1 MWGRFP
7 LTRVAI
13 RVLEIA
19 GAGLTSALVAY
30 LLGRTEPTPPAP
42 PPAVVHLAPSDEEMI
57 RTVRS
62 DQVALL
68 DQLRNEADARKK
80 IQGASQPTPQDAA
93 QVAPQQGTP
102 QQATSQQAT
111 SQQATSQQATSQQ
124 ATSQQATSQQ
134 ATPQSVLTTDVAVS
148 ASDLAVASAP
158 VAKTDKSAQAPM
170 RRDQKPERV
179 RVVET
184 KPDAKVDTRTEAKV
198 DTKPRPK
205 VEPRVAPRAEELA
218 QARPMPGVV
227 VDAVARN
234 AAQRD
239 VVAAPAAVAAPV
251 APPPA
256 VSAPAPENETGLT
269 STLKGITAWILPSR
283 DRVPVPDQG
292 AARPPRPVGEFQQ
305 NSM

>member
-7 LTRVAI
+7 LTRVVI

-62 DQVALL
+62 DQAALL
-68 DQLRNEADARKK
+68 DQLRNDADSRKK
-80 IQGASQPTPQDAA
+80 TQITPEATPQVASQA
-93 QVAPQQGTP
+93 APQVMPQQVTP
-102 QQATSQQAT
+102 QQAAPQQAAP
-111 SQQATSQQATSQQ
+111 QQAAPQQAAQQ
-124 ATSQQATSQQ
+124 A
-134 ATPQSVLTTDVAVS
+134 VLTTEVAVS

-158 VAKTDKSAQAPM
+158 VSKPDKSVQAST

-218 QARPMPGVV
+218 QGRPMPSVV

-234 AAQRD
+234 AGQRD
-239 VVAAPAAVAAPV
+239 VVAAPVPV
-251 APPPA
+251 APPPVA
-256 VSAPAPENETGLT
+256 SAPAPESETGLG
-269 STLKGITAWILPSR
+269 STIKGITAWILPSR

-292 AARPPRPVGEFQQ
+292 AVRPPKPVGEFQQ

>member
-7 LTRVAI
+7 LTRVVI

-62 DQVALL
+62 DQAALL
-68 DQLRNEADARKK
+68 DQLRNDADSRKK
-80 IQGASQPTPQDAA
+80 TQIAPEATPQVASQAA
-93 QVAPQQGTP
+93 PQVAPQVMPQQVTP
-102 QQATSQQAT
+102 QQAAQQA
-111 SQQATSQQATSQQ
+111 
-124 ATSQQATSQQ
+124 
-134 ATPQSVLTTDVAVS
+134 VLTTEVAVS

-158 VAKTDKSAQAPM
+158 VAKTDKSVQAST

-218 QARPMPGVV
+218 QGRPMPSVV

-234 AAQRD
+234 AGQRD
-239 VVAAPAAVAAPV
+239 VVAAPVPV
-251 APPPA
+251 APPPVA
-256 VSAPAPENETGLT
+256 SASAPESETGLG

-292 AARPPRPVGEFQQ
+292 AVRPPKPVGEFQQ

>member
-1 MWGRFP
+1 
-7 LTRVAI
+7 
-13 RVLEIA
+13 
-19 GAGLTSALVAY
+19 
-30 LLGRTEPTPPAP
+30 
-42 PPAVVHLAPSDEEMI
+42 
-57 RTVRS
+57 
-62 DQVALL
+62 
-68 DQLRNEADARKK
+68 
-80 IQGASQPTPQDAA
+80 
-93 QVAPQQGTP
+93 
-102 QQATSQQAT
+102 
-111 SQQATSQQATSQQ
+111 
-124 ATSQQATSQQ
+124 
-134 ATPQSVLTTDVAVS
+134 LTTDVAVS

>member
-102 QQATSQQAT
+102 
-111 SQQATSQQATSQQ
+111 QQATSQQ

-239 VVAAPAAVAAPV
+239 VAAPAAVAAPV

>member
-7 LTRVAI
+7 LTRVVI

-62 DQVALL
+62 DQAALL
-68 DQLRNEADARKK
+68 DQLRNNADSRKK
-80 IQGASQPTPQDAA
+80 TQIAPEATPQVASQAA
-93 QVAPQQGTP
+93 PQVAPQVMPQQVTP
-102 QQATSQQAT
+102 QQAAQQA
-111 SQQATSQQATSQQ
+111 
-124 ATSQQATSQQ
+124 
-134 ATPQSVLTTDVAVS
+134 VLTTEVAVS

-158 VAKTDKSAQAPM
+158 VAKPDKSVQAST

-198 DTKPRPK
+198 DTKPRLK

-218 QARPMPGVV
+218 QGRPMPSVV

-234 AAQRD
+234 AGQRD
-239 VVAAPAAVAAPV
+239 VVAAPVPV
-251 APPPA
+251 APPPVA
-256 VSAPAPENETGLT
+256 SAPAPESETGLG

-292 AARPPRPVGEFQQ
+292 AVRPPKPVGEFQQ

>member
-1 MWGRFP
+1 
-7 LTRVAI
+7 
-13 RVLEIA
+13 VLEIA

-62 DQVALL
+62 DQAALL
-68 DQLRNEADARKK
+68 DQLRNADSRKK
-80 IQGASQPTPQDAA
+80 TQIAPEAAPPVASQA
-93 QVAPQQGTP
+93 APQVMPQQVTP
-102 QQATSQQAT
+102 QQATPQQAT
-111 SQQATSQQATSQQ
+111 PQQAA
-124 ATSQQATSQQ
+124 
-134 ATPQSVLTTDVAVS
+134 PQSVLTTEVAVS

-158 VAKTDKSAQAPM
+158 VAKTDKSVQAST

-198 DTKPRPK
+198 DTKPRLK
-205 VEPRVAPRAEELA
+205 VEPRVAPRAEEPA
-218 QARPMPGVV
+218 QGRPMPSVV

-234 AAQRD
+234 AGQRD
-239 VVAAPAAVAAPV
+239 VVAAPVPV
-251 APPPA
+251 APPPVA
-256 VSAPAPENETGLT
+256 SAPAPESETGLG

-292 AARPPRPVGEFQQ
+292 AVRPPKPVGEFQQ

>member
-62 DQVALL
+62 DQAALL

-80 IQGASQPTPQDAA
+80 TQVGSQPTPQDAA

-102 QQATSQQAT
+102 
-111 SQQATSQQATSQQ
+111 QQATSQQ

-158 VAKTDKSAQAPM
+158 VAKTDKSVQAPM

-198 DTKPRPK
+198 DAKPRPK

-218 QARPMPGVV
+218 QGRPMPSVV

-239 VVAAPAAVAAPV
+239 VVAAPTAVPAPV

-256 VSAPAPENETGLT
+256 ASAPAPENETGLT
-269 STLKGITAWILPSR
+269 STLRGITAWILPSR
-283 DRVPVPDQG
+283 DRVPVPDQA

-305 NSM
+305 NPM

>member
-7 LTRVAI
+7 LTRVVI

-62 DQVALL
+62 DQAALL
-68 DQLRNEADARKK
+68 DQLRNDADSRKK
-80 IQGASQPTPQDAA
+80 TQIAPEATPQVASQA
-93 QVAPQQGTP
+93 APQVMPQQVTP
-102 QQATSQQAT
+102 QQAAQQA
-111 SQQATSQQATSQQ
+111 
-124 ATSQQATSQQ
+124 
-134 ATPQSVLTTDVAVS
+134 VLTTEVAVS

-158 VAKTDKSAQAPM
+158 VAKPDKSVQAST

-198 DTKPRPK
+198 DTKPRLK
-205 VEPRVAPRAEELA
+205 VEPRVAPRAEEPA
-218 QARPMPGVV
+218 QGRPMPSVV

-234 AAQRD
+234 AGQRD
-239 VVAAPAAVAAPV
+239 VVAAPVPV
-251 APPPA
+251 APPPVA
-256 VSAPAPENETGLT
+256 SAPAPESETGLG

-292 AARPPRPVGEFQQ
+292 AVRPPKPVGEFQQ

>member
-7 LTRVAI
+7 LTRVVI

-62 DQVALL
+62 DQAALL
-68 DQLRNEADARKK
+68 DQLRNDADSRKK
-80 IQGASQPTPQDAA
+80 TQIAPEATPQVASQA
-93 QVAPQQGTP
+93 APQVMPQQVTP
-102 QQATSQQAT
+102 QQAAQQA
-111 SQQATSQQATSQQ
+111 
-124 ATSQQATSQQ
+124 
-134 ATPQSVLTTDVAVS
+134 VLTTEVAVS

-158 VAKTDKSAQAPM
+158 VAKTDKSVQAST

-198 DTKPRPK
+198 DTKPRLK

-218 QARPMPGVV
+218 QGRPMPSVV

-234 AAQRD
+234 AGQRD
-239 VVAAPAAVAAPV
+239 VVAAPVPV
-251 APPPA
+251 APPPVA
-256 VSAPAPENETGLT
+256 SAPAPESETGLG

-292 AARPPRPVGEFQQ
+292 AVRPPKPVGEFQQ

>member
-7 LTRVAI
+7 LTRVVI

-62 DQVALL
+62 DQAALL
-68 DQLRNEADARKK
+68 DQLRNDADSRKK
-80 IQGASQPTPQDAA
+80 TQIAPEATPQVASQA
-93 QVAPQQGTP
+93 APQVMPQQVTP
-102 QQATSQQAT
+102 QQAAPQQAA
-111 SQQATSQQATSQQ
+111 QQA
-124 ATSQQATSQQ
+124 
-134 ATPQSVLTTDVAVS
+134 VLTTDVAVS

-158 VAKTDKSAQAPM
+158 VSKPDKSVQAST

-205 VEPRVAPRAEELA
+205 VEPRVVPRAEELA
-218 QARPMPGVV
+218 QGRPMPSVV

-234 AAQRD
+234 AGQRD
-239 VVAAPAAVAAPV
+239 VVAAPVPV
-251 APPPA
+251 APPPVA
-256 VSAPAPENETGLT
+256 SAPAPESETGLG
-269 STLKGITAWILPSR
+269 STIKGITAWILPSR

-292 AARPPRPVGEFQQ
+292 AVRPPKPVGEFQQ

>member
-1 MWGRFP
+1 
-7 LTRVAI
+7 
-13 RVLEIA
+13 
-19 GAGLTSALVAY
+19 
-30 LLGRTEPTPPAP
+30 
-42 PPAVVHLAPSDEEMI
+42 
-57 RTVRS
+57 
-62 DQVALL
+62 
-68 DQLRNEADARKK
+68 
-80 IQGASQPTPQDAA
+80 
-93 QVAPQQGTP
+93 
-102 QQATSQQAT
+102 
-111 SQQATSQQATSQQ
+111 
-124 ATSQQATSQQ
+124 
-134 ATPQSVLTTDVAVS
+134 VLTTEVAVS

-158 VAKTDKSAQAPM
+158 VAKPDKSVQAST

>member
-1 MWGRFP
+1 
-7 LTRVAI
+7 
-13 RVLEIA
+13 
-19 GAGLTSALVAY
+19 
-30 LLGRTEPTPPAP
+30 
-42 PPAVVHLAPSDEEMI
+42 
-57 RTVRS
+57 
-62 DQVALL
+62 
-68 DQLRNEADARKK
+68 
-80 IQGASQPTPQDAA
+80 
-93 QVAPQQGTP
+93 
-102 QQATSQQAT
+102 
-111 SQQATSQQATSQQ
+111 
-124 ATSQQATSQQ
+124 
-134 ATPQSVLTTDVAVS
+134 LTTDVAVS

-170 RRDQKPERV
+170 RRDQKPERL

-251 APPPA
+251 AA
-256 VSAPAPENETGLT
+256 SAPAPENETGLT

-292 AARPPRPVGEFQQ
+292 AVRPPRPVGEFQQ

>member
-7 LTRVAI
+7 LTRVVI

-102 QQATSQQAT
+102 QQAKPP
-111 SQQATSQQATSQQ
+111 
-124 ATSQQATSQQ
+124 Q

-148 ASDLAVASAP
+148 ASDLAAASAP
-158 VAKTDKSAQAPM
+158 VAKTDKSVQAPM
-170 RRDQKPERV
+170 RRDQKPERL

-251 APPPA
+251 AA
-256 VSAPAPENETGLT
+256 SAPAPENETGLT

-292 AARPPRPVGEFQQ
+292 AVRPPRPVGEFQQ

>member
-7 LTRVAI
+7 LTRVVI

-30 LLGRTEPTPPAP
+30 LLGRTEPTPPVP

-62 DQVALL
+62 DQAALL
-68 DQLRNEADARKK
+68 DQLRNAADARKNT
-80 IQGASQPTPQDAA
+80 QVASQPTPQDAA
-93 QVAPQQGTP
+93 QATP
-102 QQATSQQAT
+102 QPATP
-111 SQQATSQQATSQQ
+111 
-124 ATSQQATSQQ
+124 QQ
-134 ATPQSVLTTDVAVS
+134 ATPQSVLTTDMAVS

-158 VAKTDKSAQAPM
+158 VVKTDKSVQAPM

-239 VVAAPAAVAAPV
+239 VVAAPTAVPAPI
-251 APPPA
+251 APPPVA
-256 VSAPAPENETGLT
+256 SAPAPENETGLT

>member
-7 LTRVAI
+7 LTRVVI

-102 QQATSQQAT
+102 QQATSPQAT
-111 SQQATSQQATSQQ
+111 SQQATSQQG
-124 ATSQQATSQQ
+124 
-134 ATPQSVLTTDVAVS
+134 TPQSVLKTDVAVS

>member
-93 QVAPQQGTP
+93 QVATQQGTP
-102 QQATSQQAT
+102 QQAASQQA
-111 SQQATSQQATSQQ
+111 A
-124 ATSQQATSQQ
+124 SQQATSQQ

-184 KPDAKVDTRTEAKV
+184 KPDAKVDTRTEATV
-198 DTKPRPK
+198 DTTPRPK

>member
-1 MWGRFP
+1 
-7 LTRVAI
+7 
-13 RVLEIA
+13 VLEIA

-62 DQVALL
+62 DQAALL
-68 DQLRNEADARKK
+68 DQLRNDADSRKK
-80 IQGASQPTPQDAA
+80 TQIAPEATPQVAFQA
-93 QVAPQQGTP
+93 APQVMPQQVTP
-102 QQATSQQAT
+102 QQAAQQA
-111 SQQATSQQATSQQ
+111 
-124 ATSQQATSQQ
+124 
-134 ATPQSVLTTDVAVS
+134 VLTTEVAVS

-158 VAKTDKSAQAPM
+158 VAKPDKSVQAST

-198 DTKPRPK
+198 DTKPRLK

-218 QARPMPGVV
+218 QGRPMPSVV

-234 AAQRD
+234 AGQRD
-239 VVAAPAAVAAPV
+239 VVAAPVPV

-256 VSAPAPENETGLT
+256 ASAPAPESETGLG

-292 AARPPRPVGEFQQ
+292 AVRPPKPVGEFQQ

>member
-7 LTRVAI
+7 LTRVVI

-62 DQVALL
+62 DQAALL
-68 DQLRNEADARKK
+68 DQLRNDADSRKK
-80 IQGASQPTPQDAA
+80 TQIAPEATPQVASQA
-93 QVAPQQGTP
+93 APQVMPQQVTP
-102 QQATSQQAT
+102 QQAAPQQAA
-111 SQQATSQQATSQQ
+111 QQA
-124 ATSQQATSQQ
+124 
-134 ATPQSVLTTDVAVS
+134 VLTTEVAVS

-158 VAKTDKSAQAPM
+158 VAKTDKSVQAST

-198 DTKPRPK
+198 DTKPRLK

-218 QARPMPGVV
+218 QGRPMPSVV

-234 AAQRD
+234 AGQRD
-239 VVAAPAAVAAPV
+239 VVAAPVPV
-251 APPPA
+251 APPPVA
-256 VSAPAPENETGLT
+256 SAPAPESETGLG

-292 AARPPRPVGEFQQ
+292 AVRPPKPVGEFQQ

>member
-102 QQATSQQAT
+102 
-111 SQQATSQQATSQQ
+111 QQATSQQ

>member
-7 LTRVAI
+7 LTRVVI

-62 DQVALL
+62 DQAALL
-68 DQLRNEADARKK
+68 DQLRNDADSRKK
-80 IQGASQPTPQDAA
+80 TQIAPEATPQVASQA
-93 QVAPQQGTP
+93 APQVMPQQVTP
-102 QQATSQQAT
+102 QQAAQQA
-111 SQQATSQQATSQQ
+111 
-124 ATSQQATSQQ
+124 
-134 ATPQSVLTTDVAVS
+134 VLTTEVAVS

-158 VAKTDKSAQAPM
+158 VAKTDKSVQAST

-218 QARPMPGVV
+218 QGRPMPSVV

-234 AAQRD
+234 AGQRD
-239 VVAAPAAVAAPV
+239 VVAAPVPV
-251 APPPA
+251 APPPVA
-256 VSAPAPENETGLT
+256 SAPAPESETGLG

-292 AARPPRPVGEFQQ
+292 AVRPPKPVGEFQQ

>member
-102 QQATSQQAT
+102 QQAT

>member
-1 MWGRFP
+1 
-7 LTRVAI
+7 
-13 RVLEIA
+13 VLEIA

-62 DQVALL
+62 DQAALL
-68 DQLRNEADARKK
+68 DQLRNDADSRKK
-80 IQGASQPTPQDAA
+80 TQIAPEATPQVAFQA
-93 QVAPQQGTP
+93 APQVMPQQVTP
-102 QQATSQQAT
+102 QQAAQQA
-111 SQQATSQQATSQQ
+111 
-124 ATSQQATSQQ
+124 
-134 ATPQSVLTTDVAVS
+134 VLTTEVAVS

-158 VAKTDKSAQAPM
+158 VAKTDKSVQAPM

-198 DTKPRPK
+198 DTKPRLK

-218 QARPMPGVV
+218 QGRPMPSVV

-234 AAQRD
+234 AGQRD
-239 VVAAPAAVAAPV
+239 VVAAPVPV
-251 APPPA
+251 APPPVA
-256 VSAPAPENETGLT
+256 SAPAPESETGLG

-292 AARPPRPVGEFQQ
+292 AVRPPKPVGEFQQ

>member
-7 LTRVAI
+7 LTRVVI

-62 DQVALL
+62 DQAALL
-68 DQLRNEADARKK
+68 DQLRNDADSRKK
-80 IQGASQPTPQDAA
+80 TQIAPAATPQVASQA
-93 QVAPQQGTP
+93 APQVMPQQVTP
-102 QQATSQQAT
+102 QQAAQQA
-111 SQQATSQQATSQQ
+111 
-124 ATSQQATSQQ
+124 
-134 ATPQSVLTTDVAVS
+134 VLTTEVAVS

-158 VAKTDKSAQAPM
+158 VAKTDKSVQAST

-218 QARPMPGVV
+218 QGRPMPSVV

-234 AAQRD
+234 AGQRD
-239 VVAAPAAVAAPV
+239 VVAAPVPV
-251 APPPA
+251 APPPVA
-256 VSAPAPENETGLT
+256 SAPAPESETGLG

-292 AARPPRPVGEFQQ
+292 AVRPPKPVGEFQQ

>member
-7 LTRVAI
+7 LTRVVI

-179 RVVET
+179 RVVDT
-184 KPDAKVDTRTEAKV
+184 KPDAKVDIKTDA
-198 DTKPRPK
+198 KPRLK
-205 VEPRVAPRAEELA
+205 TEPRTAPRAEEVPQA
-218 QARPMPGVV
+218 QPLPGVV

-234 AAQRD
+234 VGQGD
-239 VVAAPAAVAAPV
+239 VAAAAAAAPAPV

-256 VSAPAPENETGLT
+256 ASAPAPDSDTGL
-269 STLKGITAWILPSR
+269 SSALRGITARLLPSR
-283 DRVPVPDQG
+283 DRLPVPDQG
-292 AARPPRPVGEFQQ
+292 AVRPPMPVGEPQQ
-305 NSM
+305 GAM